1 MRPAFFLFLLLLV
14 AACAPQTASISP
26 VSPGPGGEDLAAC
39 GADRYQTL
47 VGQTHEDLLKT
58 RILGPVRVIRPG
70 TAVTMDFIATRL
82 NIFLDDTDTVTR
94 VSCG

>member
-1 MRPAFFLFLLLLV
+1 M
-14 AACAPQTASISP
+14 
-26 VSPGPGGEDLAAC
+26 
-39 GADRYQTL
+39 
-47 VGQTHEDLLKT
+47 
-58 RILGPVRVIRPG
+58 LGPVRVIRPG